1 MVKVEEEFDIE
12 ACLDTIDLTFP
23 GYVPSE
29 VSIEYFMIMRLVAGK
44 DFEFSTPK
52 WHYFLVDCMLGRF
65 DDADMFP
72 YSEEVK
78 KTIIIN
84 KNRISV
90 MASRGVAKSS
100 VVTAF
105 FPVYCAIKGDVPGRG
120 KLYFLLAV
128 GASTQGGG
136 RVMAK
141 TIQSMCEDSKF
152 CQEYFEKMRFTE
164 TEAEFTR
171 KGKGTKDDRTFL
183 LRTMGVGTGSIRG
196 IRSNVGGHRP
206 CGILFDDCIANTAA
220 AYSETQMSALDDAMN
235 SDAINAL
242 KGGIEGFIIVVYTP
256 FHTRDPNVKNIINRS
271 YTPILIPICESM
283 DENTEEKNF
292 VGAWEEMHPYKA
304 VKAQYEQAKKSG
316 TLSSFMLER
325 MLRMA
330 SEEDRMINDSMLQP
344 YDRNMLMKML
354 DGYSLYITTDFTTT
368 SAAKSDY
375 SAIGVWAISSNMDY
389 YLLDL
394 HVKRCEIHEQYDALF
409 RMISVW
415 SRGGRYIEV
424 GVEIDGQQKA
434 HIFSLKEMMIKKG
447 IHFSFAKQKGAPVG
461 REGIL
466 SKGAGGNKLERFRY
480 MLPQFQNMKMYFP
493 NELSGTPDM
502 KEAVKQM
509 KGATHTGFSGHDDWN
524 DCVSQLGMM
533 DILAGSGVEYG
544 ASEFHDD
551 TSSIWKDIEEDDDY
565 QTDSVVF

>member
-1 MVKVEEEFDIE
+1 MVKVTEEFDVDL
-12 ACLDTIDLTFP
+12 ALDSIDLTFP
-23 GYVPSE
+23 GYTPSAE
-29 VSIEYFMIMRLVAGK
+29 SLEYFMIMRLVAGK

-52 WHYFLVDCMLGRF
+52 WHYFLVDCMLGKF
-65 DDADMFP
+65 EDASMFP

-78 KTIIIN
+78 KTIIVN

-105 FPVYCAIKGDVPGRG
+105 FPVYCAIKGVVPGRG
-120 KLYFLLAV
+120 HLYFLLAV

-152 CQEYFEKMRFTE
+152 CQDYFEKMRFTE

-206 CGILFDDCIANTAA
+206 DGILFDDCIANTAA
-220 AYSETQMSALDDAMN
+220 AYSETQMTALDDAMN

-242 KGGIEGFIIVVYTP
+242 KGGVEGFIIVVYTP
-256 FHTRDPNVKNIINRS
+256 FHTRDPNVKNIINQS

-283 DENTEEKNF
+283 DEDSEEKDF

-304 VKAQYEQAKKSG
+304 VKAQYDQAKKSG

-330 SEEDRMINDSMLQP
+330 SEEDRMINDTMLQP
-344 YDRNMLMKML
+344 YDRSMLMKMI

-368 SAAKSDY
+368 SASKSDY
-375 SAIGVWAISSNMDY
+375 SAVGVWAVSSNMDY

-394 HVKRCEIHEQYDALF
+394 HVKRCEIQEQYDALF
-409 RMISVW
+409 RLISIW
-415 SRGGRYIEV
+415 SRGGKYIEV
-424 GVEIDGQQKA
+424 GIEIDGQQKA
-434 HIFSLKEMMIKKG
+434 HVFALKEMMIKKG
-447 IHFSFAKQKGAPVG
+447 IHFSFARQKGAPVG

-493 NELSGTPDM
+493 EELKNTPDM

-533 DILAGSGVEYG
+533 DILAGTGVEVG
-544 ASEFHDD
+544 ESEFKD
-551 TSSIWKDIEEDDDY
+551 SSNAIWSDIEEDEDY
-565 QTDSVVF
+565 EGSSVVF

>member
-1 MVKVEEEFDIE
+1 MFKKGSFSIDD
-12 ACLDTIDLTFP
+12 ALDGIDMSYKNYTP
-23 GYVPSE
+23 
-29 VSIEYFMIMRLVAGK
+29 SIESLEFFSIIKVFMGE
-44 DFEFSTPK
+44 DFEVANCKF
-52 WHYFLVDCMLGRF
+52 HYFIVDMLFGLVKPED
-65 DDADMFP
+65 FP
-72 YSEEVK
+72 YSKEVIE
-78 KTIIIN
+78 TLPLNPSRIGII
-84 KNRISV
+84 
-90 MASRGVAKSS
+90 ASRGSAKS
-100 VVTAF
+100 TITTTF
-105 FPVYCAIKGDVPGRG
+105 YPIYCAIKGETPLIKKISHMLILSDS
-120 KLYFLLAV
+120 A
-128 GASTQGGG
+128 QGGA
-136 RVMAK
+136 RDQAK
-141 TIQSMCEDSKF
+141 LLGGEFEKSKF
-152 CQEYFEKMRFTE
+152 AKEYFEKMRFTE
-164 TEAEFTR
+164 SEVELVR
-171 KGKGTKDDRTFL
+171 KGSGPIEPRHILIKFKGAQS
-183 LRTMGVGTGSIRG
+183 GG
-196 IRSNVGGHRP
+196 IRSGSRNPVTRDRYSIIIG
-206 CGILFDDCIANTAA
+206 DDVIKNESES
-220 AYSETQMSALDDAMN
+220 YSEIIMKNVRTALE
-235 SDAINAL
+235 SDALNAMRGRNTQLVLINTPFHKFDPIYKAL
-242 KGGIEGFIIVVYTP
+242 ESGVYTP
-256 FHTRDPNVKNIINRS
+256 LVA
-271 YTPILIPICESM
+271 PICKEVHE
-283 DENTEEKNF
+283 DITRAEFEPL
-292 VGAWEEMHPYKA
+292 WEDMHDYDSIMQRYLNAKA
-304 VKAQYEQAKKSG
+304 GNS
-316 TLSSFMLER
+316 TRSFNQEL
-325 MLRMA
+325 MLRVS
-330 SEEDRMINDSMLQP
+330 SEEDRMINDSMLQT
-344 YDRNMLMKML
+344 YDRSMLMKML

-375 SAIGVWAISSNMDY
+375 SAIGVWAVSSNMDY

-409 RMISVW
+409 RMVSVW

-493 NELSGTPDM
+493 NELSTTPDM

>member
-1 MVKVEEEFDIE
+1 MENKFDLDE
-12 ACLDTIDLTFP
+12 ALDSLDLTYN
-23 GYVPSE
+23 GYIPSE
-29 VSIEYFMIMRLVAGK
+29 DALEFFVMMRLVTGS
-44 DFEFSTPK
+44 DFEFDTPLT
-52 WHYFLVDCMLGRF
+52 HYFIVDLMLGNIK
-65 DDADMFP
+65 DSEHFP
-72 YSEEVK
+72 YSKEVRSNIEVNTK
-78 KTIIIN
+78 
-84 KNRISV
+84 RISI
-90 MASRGVAKSS
+90 MMSRGLAKSS
-100 VVTAF
+100 VVTCF
-105 FPVYCAIKGDVPGRG
+105 FPVYAAIKGVIPNWGRQ
-120 KLYFLLAV
+120 YFYLALA
-128 GASTQGGG
+128 ASAQGGG

-141 TIQSMCEDSKF
+141 AIQSMCEDSKF

-183 LRTMGVGTGSIRG
+183 VRTMGMGTGSVRG
-196 IRSNVGGHRP
+196 VRSNVGAHRP
-206 CGILFDDCIANTAA
+206 CMIFFDDCIPNTAA
-220 AYSETQMSALDDAMN
+220 AYSEVQMNTFEETLHGDAV
-235 SDAINAL
+235 NAL
-242 KGGIEGFIIVVYTP
+242 RGGGVGRIVMVFTP
-256 FHTRDPNVKNIINRS
+256 FTMNDPNVKTITTGAF
-271 YTPILIPICESM
+271 TPVIVPICKSM
-283 DENTEEKNF
+283 NEDTTKAEF
-292 VGAWEEMHPYKA
+292 QGAWCSMHPYEA
-304 VKAQYEQAKKSG
+304 VHDQYVQAKKSNMV
-316 TLSSFMLER
+316 SAFNQER
-325 MLRMA
+325 MLRLS
-330 SEEDRMINDSMLQP
+330 SEEDRMINDNMLQP
-344 YDRNMLMKML
+344 YDRSMLLKML

-375 SAIGVWAISSNMDY
+375 SAIGVWAVSSNMDY

-409 RMISVW
+409 RMVSVW

-434 HIFSLKEMMIKKG
+434 HIFSLKEMMIKKN
-447 IHFSFAKQKGAPVG
+447 IHFSFAKQKGAPMG

-502 KEAVKQM
+502 KEAIKQM

-544 ASEFHDD
+544 ASEFHDE
-551 TSSIWKDIEEDDDY
+551 TSSIWKDIEEDEDY